1 MSEHLFYFI
10 LGIIFWDLILPL
22 LEAFATTIVTRL
34 EVYKAHI
41 TKGTLEETNQT
52 QTNVIGFD
60 CSGEATEEEIID
72 D

>member
-10 LGIIFWDLILPL
+10 IGIIFWDLILPL

-34 EVYKAHI
+34 EVYKANI
-41 TKGTLEETNQT
+41 TKGTLEETNQN
-52 QTNVIGFD
+52 QTHVIGFD

>member
-22 LEAFATTIVTRL
+22 LEGFATAIVTRL
-34 EVYKAHI
+34 EVYKTHI
-41 TKGTLEETNQT
+41 TKETLEETNQT
-52 QTNVIGFD
+52 QTHVIGFD